1 MSHIKEILT
10 AVGTLGCAIGI
21 GFIMQSS
28 DTAEK
33 RYGNGDGQIERTE
46 PGEAALKGADAGN
59 TLLDVQ
65 EITLTSAE
73 FDTSL
78 DVPVPS
84 VDSQVTTVSAPTSI
98 LPEPD
103 LPGPAVATPAC
114 EIVASARAVAAAM
127 VNLSMTA
134 SCLPGERVT
143 VHHNGM
149 IFTETTSDTGN
160 LDITVPALAQDA
172 VFIVAFS
179 NGDGAVAQTKV
190 EELVDFDRVVLQWK
204 GQTGFEI
211 HAREFGADY
220 GARGHVWAGD
230 PGDIAAAVTGNS
242 GLIMQM
248 GDTNVPDALFAEVY
262 SFPKAATS
270 QNGDIA
276 LSVEAEVNK
285 ANCGL
290 EIEAQSLEVGA
301 DGQVKTQNLT
311 LSVPEC
317 DAIGNFLVLN
327 NLLQDLKVA
336 RN

>member
-1 MSHIKEILT
+1 MKEILT
-10 AVGTLGCAIGI
+10 AVGTLGIAVGI

-28 DTAEK
+28 EAAEK
-33 RYGNGDGQIERTE
+33 RYGGGDNTIDRTAPAE
-46 PGEAALKGADAGN
+46 TTLEGVDTSNA
-59 TLLDVQ
+59 LLDVQ

-73 FDTSL
+73 FETNA
-78 DVPVPS
+78 DVPGA
-84 VDSQVTTVSAPTSI
+84 DSPVTTVSAPQSV

-103 LPGPAVATPAC
+103 FPEPAVNPAC
-114 EIVASARAVAAAM
+114 DITVQARPVAAAM
-127 VNLSMTA
+127 VNLSMNA

-149 IFTETTSDTGN
+149 IFTQTTSDTGTM
-160 LDITVPALAQDA
+160 DITVPALSEDA

-190 EELVDFDRVVLQWK
+190 EELVDFDRAVLQWK
-204 GQTGFEI
+204 GQTGFQI

-220 GARGHVWAGD
+220 GTVGHIWAD
-230 PGDIAAAVTGNS
+230 APGDVAGAVIGNG
-242 GLIMQM
+242 GLIVEL
-248 GDTNVPDALFAEVY
+248 GDRNVPDALFAEVY

-270 QNGDIA
+270 KSGDIA
-276 LSVEAEVNK
+276 LSVETEVN
-285 ANCGL
+285 ALNCGQ
-290 EIEAQSLEVGA
+290 EIEAQSLEIGT
-301 DGQVKTQNLT
+301 DGRIKTQNLT

-317 DAIGNFLVLN
+317 DAMGNFLVLN

>member
-33 RYGNGDGQIERTE
+33 RYGSDDGQIERTE
-46 PGEAALKGADAGN
+46 SSESTLEGADAGN

-73 FDTSL
+73 FDTSI
-78 DVPVPS
+78 DVPTPS
-84 VDSQVTTVSAPTSI
+84 VDSQVTTVSAPTSL
-98 LPEPD
+98 LPEPM
-103 LPGPAVATPAC
+103 LPEPTVTTPAC
-114 EIVASARAVAAAM
+114 EIAASARAVAAAM

-134 SCLPGERVT
+134 SCLPDERVT

-149 IFTETTSDTGN
+149 IFTETTSGTGK
-160 LDITVPALAQDA
+160 LDITVPALSQEA

-179 NGDGAVAQTKV
+179 NGDGAVAQTTV
-190 EELVDFDRVVLQWK
+190 EELIDFDRVVLQWK

-220 GARGHVWAGD
+220 GTRGHVWSGE

-242 GLIMQM
+242 GLIMKM
-248 GDTNVPDALFAEVY
+248 GDPNVPDALFAEVY
-262 SFPKAATS
+262 SFPKGATS

-276 LSVEAEVNK
+276 LSVEAEVNNV
-285 ANCGL
+285 NCGL
-290 EIEAQSLEVGA
+290 ELEAQSLEIG
-301 DGQVKTQNLT
+301 DDSLIKTQNLT

-317 DAIGNFLVLN
+317 DAIGNFLVLD